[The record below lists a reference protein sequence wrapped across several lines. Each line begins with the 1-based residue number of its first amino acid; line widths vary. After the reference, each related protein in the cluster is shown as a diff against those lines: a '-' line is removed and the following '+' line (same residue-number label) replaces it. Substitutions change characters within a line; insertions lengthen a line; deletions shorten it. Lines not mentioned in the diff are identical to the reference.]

1 MPDRRLLSLDAL
13 RGLAVVLM
21 IEQHLGVWLW
31 EGPRGTARLIDYPG
45 LIALNALGGGAA
57 PLFVTLAGVGS
68 ALFVAASRP
77 RLDRTLVQRGLTL
90 IAFGLVLNLLAP
102 SWFSW
107 GSWFVLHMMG
117 FAMILA
123 PLWRRLSTSW
133 LLAALVTVLVATVA
147 VQNLLHTPTVLH
159 NHRMRDLGLPGGV
172 LRLALAEGQ
181 FPILPWLAFYLGGF
195 VTGRWIAAEQRKRI
209 GWLAAAVF
217 ALGGVLAAMYVLGAF
232 PSHDPLLVRAFR
244 VRLGFYPAS
253 PAVVLLLLGAVLVA
267 IAVGLRLDRRLPLSP
282 RGVLVTLGRGSL
294 TLLILH
300 VPLFREVTRPLAMWQ
315 ALPPTTAVTVIAV
328 VLVVCALLTRRWQRG
343 DYRYGAEWLLRR
355 IAG

>member
-1 MPDRRLLSLDAL
+1 MADRRLLSLDAL

-31 EGPRGTARLIDYPG
+31 QGPQGSARLMDYPV
-45 LIALNALGGGAA
+45 LVSLNALGGGAA

-68 ALFVAASRP
+68 ALFVAGERP
-77 RLDRTLVQRGLTL
+77 RVDRTLVQRGLTL

-117 FAMILA
+117 FAMALA
-123 PLWRRLSTSW
+123 PLWRRIPSSW
-133 LLAALVTVLVATVA
+133 LLATLVAVLIATVA
-147 VQNLLHTPTVLH
+147 VQNTLDTPVVLD
-159 NHRMRDLGLPGGV
+159 NARMRDLGLRGGV

-195 VTGRWIAAEQRKRI
+195 LTGRWIAAGQQKNIDRLAVAV
-209 GWLAAAVF
+209 LAAGA
-217 ALGGVLAAMYVLGAF
+217 ALAAMYLLGAF
-232 PSHDPLLVRAFR
+232 LAHHPLLVRAFR

-253 PAVVLLLLGAVLVA
+253 PALALLLLGAVLAA
-267 IAVGLRLDRRLPLSP
+267 IAVGLRLEGRHTVSSRA
-282 RGVLVTLGRGSL
+282 VLVTLGRGSL

-300 VPLFREVTRPLAMWQ
+300 VPLFREVTRPLGLWQ
-315 ALPPTTAVTVIAV
+315 ALPPTAAMGVIAL
-328 VLVVCALLTRRWQRG
+328 VLVVCALLTRRWQRA